1 LLFKDRLNEREKEM
15 KHLLTDLEKL
25 ESIRDKQATKISML
39 QEKLLSNDDQ
49 ANRSMNSSDNVV
61 RTLSNELRF
70 LKGSLQQ
77 YADREQRVK
86 ILNTQ
91 KTQ

>member
-1 LLFKDRLNEREKEM
+1 LNEREKEM

>member
-1 LLFKDRLNEREKEM
+1 MLFKDRLNEREKEM